1 MIAACA
7 DSRSNVQPCEG
18 ARDVMAIHTV
28 EQTDEYESRE
38 MTQRPLVGLYFLP
51 FLTSAVHGLNFT
63 GSPAGAQQCSGFIAA
78 QPSGARRVSG
88 RQYHAHGSA
97 VKSLFGVM
105 VDGSAEVFEV
115 ASSTAGAVAR
125 LHVCAASLSG
135 DFREP
140 LVTPELIQA
149 FEATIELGA
158 ISSAA
163 DLILIIDREYIGERN
178 LLYVAFFPDGLV
190 FRGDVVGELALRR
203 CNFVR
208 STSCGDVL
216 FRTMTRLW
224 NGNGT
229 AG

>member
-1 MIAACA
+1 
-7 DSRSNVQPCEG
+7 
-18 ARDVMAIHTV
+18 
-28 EQTDEYESRE
+28 
-38 MTQRPLVGLYFLP
+38 
-51 FLTSAVHGLNFT
+51 
-63 GSPAGAQQCSGFIAA
+63 
-78 QPSGARRVSG
+78 
-88 RQYHAHGSA
+88 

-125 LHVCAASLSG
+125 THVCAASLSG

-190 FRGDVVGELALRR
+190 FRGRCSRRACSPPLQLRSQHILWR
-203 CNFVR
+203 CAFSHN
-208 STSCGDVL
+208 D
-216 FRTMTRLW
+216 RLW